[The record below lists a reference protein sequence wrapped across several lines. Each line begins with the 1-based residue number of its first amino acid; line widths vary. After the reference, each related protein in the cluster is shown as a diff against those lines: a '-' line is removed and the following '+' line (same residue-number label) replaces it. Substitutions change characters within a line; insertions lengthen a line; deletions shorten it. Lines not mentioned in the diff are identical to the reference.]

1 MWHHNQMRKAQLEA
15 QKLIGPVPQTI
26 QEHVALTTSLG
37 PGRRT
42 VPSCP
47 MMHGTGF
54 ITAIGTLMS
63 GGAIVT
69 LAAPSF
75 DAMEL
80 WETVDK
86 HKVES
91 IAIVGDAFAKPMLQA
106 LDTNFGRWNPGSL
119 VTIVSSGVDR
129 KSTRLNSSH

>member
-1 MWHHNQMRKAQLEA
+1 
-15 QKLIGPVPQTI
+15 
-26 QEHVALTTSLG
+26 
-37 PGRRT
+37 
-42 VPSCP
+42 
-47 MMHGTGF
+47 
-54 ITAIGTLMS
+54 MS

-106 LDTNFGRWNPGSL
+106 LDKNSCRWNTGRL
-119 VTIVSSGVDR
+119 VTIVSSGGLWSTEVTAGLCKQIHPVEQMDR
-129 KSTRLNSSH
+129 FCAFHGIGFRRSVPT